1 MAGASKTAGLAEVMV
16 APAVRAFLH
25 ERLASLAKAS
35 TGSSNLIRRAMPL
48 LEPLSLDTGEMTD
61 KGSINQRLVIRN
73 RAAMIERL
81 YAAQAGDDVI
91 SIDGSR

>member
-1 MAGASKTAGLAEVMV
+1 
-16 APAVRAFLH
+16 
-25 ERLASLAKAS
+25 
-35 TGSSNLIRRAMPL
+35 
-48 LEPLSLDTGEMTD
+48 MTD